1 MIVSKGSEVV
11 PGWRMRFPVKK
22 AANADTYRVVDTGG
36 NLAFFKLF
44 HPERIP
50 EDRFGA
56 GGQLLEVAIMESL
69 DHPSIPAVKSSGV
82 VGPRDQPYL
91 LTELVPGE
99 TLEDRLTRDFALTS
113 AHASVVIRELLEVVA
128 YLHRL
133 EDPVF
138 HNELIPQNVLLG
150 IRERREDWP
159 AVIDFGHARRASDGS
174 AEHPSVVDPYYLPN
188 EAYEG
193 GTSSAATDVFALG
206 AVLFRTLFG
215 MPPWDLGLNPPE
227 HADMREML
235 LRARRTPPPLPAR
248 TLGGEVKPGTLAAI
262 KKALSVRPE
271 DRFDDA
277 GSFLEALE
285 EKPRRKRT
293 TSDAAPPRSLRPV
306 RPTRRGFAAVAGM
319 EELKN
324 TLTEDV
330 IDALREPDRYRRFG
344 LAIPNGLLL
353 YGPPGCGKTFIA
365 ERFGE
370 ELGFAFRK
378 VNPSNVASIY
388 MHGTQGKIAELF
400 DEAKREAP
408 CVLFLDE
415 VDALIPSRAGSLHHG
430 YAAEVN
436 EWLAQ
441 MSGSGETGVF
451 LLAATNRPRRL
462 DSAVLR
468 AGRFDKVV
476 FVGPPDYDAR
486 KAMFE
491 IHLSRRPFDETIELD
506 ELARITKG
514 RVGSDVKFLVDEA
527 ARNALTSGAERIGM
541 VHLMEVIRRA
551 KPSVGPGQIAE
562 YEKMRREFEPERGG
576 RPQTGQIG
584 FGARTTRKDRPQ

>member
-1 MIVSKGSEVV
+1 MIVSKGSEVI

-113 AHASVVIRELLEVVA
+113 AHASVVIRELLEVVV

-150 IRERREDWP
+150 IRGEREDWP
-159 AVIDFGHARRASDGS
+159 TVIDFGHARRASDGP
-174 AEHPSVVDPYYLPN
+174 ARHPSIVDPYYLPN

-206 AVLFRTLFG
+206 AVLFRALFG

-227 HADMREML
+227 HTDMREML
-235 LRARRTPPPLPAR
+235 LRKRRNPPPLPAQ
-248 TLGGEVKPGTLAAI
+248 TLGGEVKPSTLSAI

-277 GSFLEALE
+277 GSFLEALDQE
-285 EKPRRKRT
+285 PRKKRT
-293 TSDAAPPRSLRPV
+293 TSGLAPPRPLEPV
-306 RPTRRGFAAVAGM
+306 LPALRGFAAVAGM
-319 EELKN
+319 EEL
-324 TLTEDV
+324 
-330 IDALREPDRYRRFG
+330 
-344 LAIPNGLLL
+344 
-353 YGPPGCGKTFIA
+353 
-365 ERFGE
+365 
-370 ELGFAFRK
+370 
-378 VNPSNVASIY
+378 
-388 MHGTQGKIAELF
+388 
-400 DEAKREAP
+400 
-408 CVLFLDE
+408 
-415 VDALIPSRAGSLHHG
+415 
-430 YAAEVN
+430 
-436 EWLAQ
+436 
-441 MSGSGETGVF
+441 
-451 LLAATNRPRRL
+451 
-462 DSAVLR
+462 
-468 AGRFDKVV
+468 
-476 FVGPPDYDAR
+476 
-486 KAMFE
+486 
-491 IHLSRRPFDETIELD
+491 RRPSQ
-506 ELARITKG
+506 R
-514 RVGSDVKFLVDEA
+514 
-527 ARNALTSGAERIGM
+527 M
-541 VHLMEVIRRA
+541 
-551 KPSVGPGQIAE
+551 
-562 YEKMRREFEPERGG
+562 
-576 RPQTGQIG
+576 
-584 FGARTTRKDRPQ
+584 